1 MNVTPEQAIQEIDK
15 VIAQT
20 NGPREYHLF
29 MAACLNAIRAAIAPP
44 EAQQD

>member
-1 MNVTPEQAIQEIDK
+1 MNVTAEQAIQEIDK

-29 MAACLNAIRAAIAPP
+29 MAACLNAIRAAIAPL
-44 EAQQD
+44 EAESE